1 MKLKHAWIAGL
12 LSLSTCLVQAAEVVT
27 EVATAPGK
35 ANLVEAVTAQAT
47 VTAIDMASRKVSLT
61 NAAGEA
67 FDIVAGE
74 QVTNLQNLK
83 VGDVVAL
90 KYLQMLDLELLKGTA
105 GVRQRVVEVEVD
117 ADKAAAGQ
125 KPGAGVG
132 VKVTL
137 YGDVIAVDK
146 AQQTVTV
153 KGVDHTLVLKVHN
166 PAQFALIAKGDQ
178 IKAVQTQAVGIGI
191 VPEKK

>member
-12 LSLSTCLVQAAEVVT
+12 LSLSTCLAQAAEVAT

-35 ANLVEAVTAQAT
+35 ANLVEAVSAQAT
-47 VTAIDMASRKVSLT
+47 VTAIDMASRKVSLK

-74 QVTNLQNLK
+74 QVTNLANLK
-83 VGDVVAL
+83 VGDTVAL
-90 KYLQMLDLELLKGTA
+90 RYMQMLDLELLKGTA
-105 GVRQRVVEVEVD
+105 GVRKRIVEV
-117 ADKAAAGQ
+117 AAGKAEAGE
-125 KPGAGVG
+125 KPGAGIG
-132 VKVTL
+132 KKVTL

-146 AQQTVTV
+146 GQQTITV

-191 VPEKK
+191 LPEKK

>member
-1 MKLKHAWIAGL
+1 MKLTHAWIAGL
-12 LSLSTCLVQAAEVVT
+12 LSLSTCLAQAAEVAT

-35 ANLVEAVTAQAT
+35 ANLVEAVSAQAT
-47 VTAIDMASRKVSLT
+47 VTAIDMASRKVSLK

-74 QVTNLQNLK
+74 QVTNLANLK

-90 KYLQMLDLELLKGTA
+90 RYLQMLDLELLKGTA
-105 GVRQRVVEVEVD
+105 GVRKRIVEV
-117 ADKAAAGQ
+117 AAGKAEAGE
-125 KPGAGVG
+125 KPGAGIG
-132 VKVTL
+132 KKVTL

-146 AQQTVTV
+146 GQQTITV

-191 VPEKK
+191 LPEKK

>member
-12 LSLSTCLVQAAEVVT
+12 LSLSTCLAQAAEVAT

-35 ANLVEAVTAQAT
+35 ANLVEAVSAQAT
-47 VTAIDMASRKVSLT
+47 VTAIDMASRKVSLK

-74 QVTNLQNLK
+74 QVTNLANLK

-90 KYLQMLDLELLKGTA
+90 RYLQMLDLELLKGTA
-105 GVRQRVVEVEVD
+105 GVRKRIVEV
-117 ADKAAAGQ
+117 AAGKAEAGK
-125 KPGAGVG
+125 KPGAGIG
-132 VKVTL
+132 KKVTL

-146 AQQTVTV
+146 GQQTITV

-191 VPEKK
+191 LPEKK

>member
-12 LSLSTCLVQAAEVVT
+12 LSLSTCLAQAAEVAAEVT
-27 EVATAPGK
+27 TAPGK
-35 ANLVEAVTAQAT
+35 ANLVEAVSAQAT
-47 VTAIDMASRKVSLT
+47 VTAIDMASRKVSLK
-61 NAAGEA
+61 NATGES

-74 QVTNLQNLK
+74 QVTNLANLK

-90 KYLQMLDLELLKGTA
+90 RYLQMLDLELLKGTA
-105 GVRQRVVEVEVD
+105 GVRKRIVEVA
-117 ADKAAAGQ
+117 ADKAEASE
-125 KPGAGVG
+125 KPGAGIG
-132 VKVTL
+132 KKVTL

-146 AQQTVTV
+146 GQQTITV

-191 VPEKK
+191 LPEKK

>member
-12 LSLSTCLVQAAEVVT
+12 LSLSTCLAQAAEVAT

-35 ANLVEAVTAQAT
+35 ANLVEAVSAQAT
-47 VTAIDMASRKVSLT
+47 VTAIDMASRKVSLK

-74 QVTNLQNLK
+74 QVTNLANLK

-90 KYLQMLDLELLKGTA
+90 RYLQMLDLELLKGTA
-105 GVRQRVVEVEVD
+105 GVRKRIVEV
-117 ADKAAAGQ
+117 AAGKAEAGE
-125 KPGAGVG
+125 KPGAGIG
-132 VKVTL
+132 KKVTL

-146 AQQTVTV
+146 GQQTITV

-178 IKAVQTQAVGIGI
+178 IKAMQTQAVGIGI
-191 VPEKK
+191 LPEKK

>member
-12 LSLSTCLVQAAEVVT
+12 LSLSTCLAQAAEVAT
-27 EVATAPGK
+27 EVTTAPGK
-35 ANLVEAVTAQAT
+35 ANLVEAVSAQAT
-47 VTAIDMASRKVSLT
+47 VTAIDMASRKVSLK

-74 QVTNLQNLK
+74 QVTNLANLK

-90 KYLQMLDLELLKGTA
+90 RYLQMLDLELLEGTA
-105 GVRQRVVEVEVD
+105 GVRKRIVEV
-117 ADKAAAGQ
+117 AAGKAEAGE
-125 KPGAGVG
+125 KPGAGIG
-132 VKVTL
+132 KKVTL

-146 AQQTVTV
+146 GQQTITV

-191 VPEKK
+191 LPEKK

>member
-12 LSLSTCLVQAAEVVT
+12 LSLSTCLAQAAEVAAEVT
-27 EVATAPGK
+27 TAPGK
-35 ANLVEAVTAQAT
+35 ANLVEAVSAQAT
-47 VTAIDMASRKVSLT
+47 VTAIDMASRKVSLK

-74 QVTNLQNLK
+74 QVTNLANLK
-83 VGDVVAL
+83 VGDVVAIR
-90 KYLQMLDLELLKGTA
+90 YLQMLDLELLKGTA
-105 GVRQRVVEVEVD
+105 GVRKRIVEV
-117 ADKAAAGQ
+117 AAGKAEAGE
-125 KPGAGVG
+125 KPGAGIG
-132 VKVTL
+132 KKVTL

-146 AQQTVTV
+146 GQQTITV

-191 VPEKK
+191 LPEKK

>member
-12 LSLSTCLVQAAEVVT
+12 LSLSTCLAQAAEVAT
-27 EVATAPGK
+27 EVTTAPGK
-35 ANLVEAVTAQAT
+35 ANLVEAVSAQAT
-47 VTAIDMASRKVSLT
+47 VTAIDMASRKVSLK
-61 NAAGEA
+61 NAAGES

-74 QVTNLQNLK
+74 QVTNLANLK

-90 KYLQMLDLELLKGTA
+90 RYLQMLDLELLKGTA
-105 GVRQRVVEVEVD
+105 GVRKRIVEVA
-117 ADKAAAGQ
+117 ADKAEAGE
-125 KPGAGVG
+125 KPGAGIG
-132 VKVTL
+132 KKVTL

-146 AQQTVTV
+146 GQQTITV

-178 IKAVQTQAVGIGI
+178 IKAVQTLAVGIGI
-191 VPEKK
+191 LPEKK

>member
-12 LSLSTCLVQAAEVVT
+12 LSLSTCLAQAAEVAAEVT
-27 EVATAPGK
+27 TAPGK
-35 ANLVEAVTAQAT
+35 ANLVEAVSAQAT
-47 VTAIDMASRKVSLT
+47 VTAIDMASRKVSLK

-74 QVTNLQNLK
+74 QVTNLANLK
-83 VGDVVAL
+83 VGDTVAL
-90 KYLQMLDLELLKGTA
+90 RYMQMLDLELLKGTA
-105 GVRQRVVEVEVD
+105 GVRKRVVEVA
-117 ADKAAAGQ
+117 ADKAEAGE
-125 KPGAGVG
+125 KPGAGIG
-132 VKVTL
+132 KKVTL

-146 AQQTVTV
+146 GQQTITV

-191 VPEKK
+191 LPEKK

>member
-12 LSLSTCLVQAAEVVT
+12 LSLSTCLAQAAEVAT
-27 EVATAPGK
+27 EVTTAPGK
-35 ANLVEAVTAQAT
+35 ANLVEAVSAQAT
-47 VTAIDMASRKVSLT
+47 VTAIDMASRKVSLK

-74 QVTNLQNLK
+74 QVTNLANLK

-90 KYLQMLDLELLKGTA
+90 RYLQMLDLELLKGTA
-105 GVRQRVVEVEVD
+105 GVRKRIVEVV
-117 ADKAAAGQ
+117 ADKAEAGE
-125 KPGAGVG
+125 KPGAGIG
-132 VKVTL
+132 KKVTL

-146 AQQTVTV
+146 GQQIITV

-191 VPEKK
+191 LPEKK

>member
-12 LSLSTCLVQAAEVVT
+12 LSLSTCLAQAAEVAT

-35 ANLVEAVTAQAT
+35 ANLMEAVSAQAT
-47 VTAIDMASRKVSLT
+47 VTAIDMASRKVSLK

-74 QVTNLQNLK
+74 QVTNLANLK

-90 KYLQMLDLELLKGTA
+90 RYLQMLDLELLKGSA
-105 GVRQRVVEVEVD
+105 GVRKRIVEV
-117 ADKAAAGQ
+117 AAGKAGAGE
-125 KPGAGVG
+125 KPGAGIG
-132 VKVTL
+132 KKVTL

-146 AQQTVTV
+146 GQQTITV

-191 VPEKK
+191 LPEKK

>member
-1 MKLKHAWIAGL
+1 MKLKHTWIAGL
-12 LSLSTCLVQAAEVVT
+12 LSLSTCLAQAAEVAT

-35 ANLVEAVTAQAT
+35 ANLVEAVSAQAT
-47 VTAIDMASRKVSLT
+47 VTAIDMASRKVSLK

-74 QVTNLQNLK
+74 QVTNLANLK

-90 KYLQMLDLELLKGTA
+90 RYLQMLDLELLKGTA
-105 GVRQRVVEVEVD
+105 GVRKRIVEV
-117 ADKAAAGQ
+117 AAGKAEAGE
-125 KPGAGVG
+125 KPGAGIG
-132 VKVTL
+132 KKVTL

-146 AQQTVTV
+146 GQQTITV

-191 VPEKK
+191 LPEKK

>member
-1 MKLKHAWIAGL
+1 M
-12 LSLSTCLVQAAEVVT
+12 QAAEVVT

-35 ANLVEAVTAQAT
+35 ASLVEAVTAQAT
-47 VTAIDMASRKVSLT
+47 VTAIDMASRKVSLK
-61 NAAGEA
+61 NDAGEA

-83 VGDVVAL
+83 VGDTVAL
-90 KYLQMLDLELLKGTA
+90 RYLQMLDLELLKGTA
-105 GVRQRVVEVEVD
+105 GVRQRVVEMD

-137 YGDVIAVDK
+137 YGDVIDVDK

-153 KGVDHTLVLKVHN
+153 KGVDHTLVVKVHN

>member
-12 LSLSTCLVQAAEVVT
+12 LSLSTCLAQAAEVAAEVT
-27 EVATAPGK
+27 TAPGK
-35 ANLVEAVTAQAT
+35 ANLVEAVSAQAT
-47 VTAIDMASRKVSLT
+47 VTAIDMASRKVSLK

-74 QVTNLQNLK
+74 QVTNLANLK
-83 VGDVVAL
+83 VGDTVAL
-90 KYLQMLDLELLKGTA
+90 RYMQMLDLELLKGTA
-105 GVRQRVVEVEVD
+105 GVRKRVVEVA
-117 ADKAAAGQ
+117 ADKAEAGE
-125 KPGAGVG
+125 KPGAGIG
-132 VKVTL
+132 KKVTI

-146 AQQTVTV
+146 GQQTITV

-191 VPEKK
+191 LPEKK

>member
-12 LSLSTCLVQAAEVVT
+12 LSLSTCLAQAAEVAT
-27 EVATAPGK
+27 EVTTAPGK
-35 ANLVEAVTAQAT
+35 ANLVEAVSAQAT
-47 VTAIDMASRKVSLT
+47 VTAIDMASRKVSLK
-61 NAAGEA
+61 NAAGES

-74 QVTNLQNLK
+74 QITNLANLK

-90 KYLQMLDLELLKGTA
+90 RYLQMLDLELLKGTA
-105 GVRQRVVEVEVD
+105 GVRKRIVEVA
-117 ADKAAAGQ
+117 ADKAEAGE
-125 KPGAGVG
+125 KPGAGIG
-132 VKVTL
+132 KKVTL

-146 AQQTVTV
+146 GQQTITV

-191 VPEKK
+191 LPEKK

>member
-12 LSLSTCLVQAAEVVT
+12 LSLSTCLAQAAEVAT
-27 EVATAPGK
+27 EVTTAPGK
-35 ANLVEAVTAQAT
+35 ANLVEAVSAQAT
-47 VTAIDMASRKVSLT
+47 VTAIDMASRKVSLK

-74 QVTNLQNLK
+74 QVTNLANLK

-90 KYLQMLDLELLKGTA
+90 RYLQMLDLELLKGTA
-105 GVRQRVVEVEVD
+105 GVRKRIVEV
-117 ADKAAAGQ
+117 AAGKAEAGE
-125 KPGAGVG
+125 KPGAGIG
-132 VKVTL
+132 KKVTL

-146 AQQTVTV
+146 GQQTITV
-153 KGVDHTLVLKVHN
+153 KEVDHTLVLKVHN

-191 VPEKK
+191 LPEKK

>member
-12 LSLSTCLVQAAEVVT
+12 LSLSTCLAQAAEVAT
-27 EVATAPGK
+27 EVTTAPGK
-35 ANLVEAVTAQAT
+35 ANLVEAVSAQAT
-47 VTAIDMASRKVSLT
+47 VTAIDMASRKVSLK
-61 NAAGEA
+61 NAAGES

-74 QVTNLQNLK
+74 QVTNLANLK

-90 KYLQMLDLELLKGTA
+90 RYLQMLDLELLKGTA
-105 GVRQRVVEVEVD
+105 GVRKRIVEVA
-117 ADKAAAGQ
+117 ADKAEAGE
-125 KPGAGVG
+125 KPGAGIG
-132 VKVTL
+132 KKVTL
-137 YGDVIAVDK
+137 YGNVIAVDK
-146 AQQTVTV
+146 GQQTITV

-191 VPEKK
+191 LPEKK

>member
-12 LSLSTCLVQAAEVVT
+12 LSLSTCLVQAAEVAT

-35 ANLVEAVTAQAT
+35 ANLVEAVSAQAT
-47 VTAIDMASRKVSLT
+47 VTAIDMASRKVSLK

-74 QVTNLQNLK
+74 QVTNLANLK

-90 KYLQMLDLELLKGTA
+90 RYLQMLDLELLKGTA
-105 GVRQRVVEVEVD
+105 GVRKRIVEV
-117 ADKAAAGQ
+117 AAGKAEAGE
-125 KPGAGVG
+125 KPGAGIG
-132 VKVTL
+132 KKVTL

-146 AQQTVTV
+146 GQQTITV
-153 KGVDHTLVLKVHN
+153 KGVDHTLELKVHN

-191 VPEKK
+191 LPEKK

>member
-12 LSLSTCLVQAAEVVT
+12 LSLSTCLAQAAEVAT

-35 ANLVEAVTAQAT
+35 ANLVEAVSAQAT
-47 VTAIDMASRKVSLT
+47 VTAIDMASRKVSLK

-74 QVTNLQNLK
+74 QVTNLTNLK

-90 KYLQMLDLELLKGTA
+90 RYLQMLDLELLKGTA
-105 GVRQRVVEVEVD
+105 GVRKRIVEVA
-117 ADKAAAGQ
+117 ADKAEAGE
-125 KPGAGVG
+125 KPGAGIG
-132 VKVTL
+132 KKVTI

-146 AQQTVTV
+146 GQQTITV

-191 VPEKK
+191 LPEKK

>member
-12 LSLSTCLVQAAEVVT
+12 LSLSTCLAQAAEVAAEVT
-27 EVATAPGK
+27 TAPGK
-35 ANLVEAVTAQAT
+35 ANLVEAVSAQAT
-47 VTAIDMASRKVSLT
+47 VTAIDMASRKVSLK

-74 QVTNLQNLK
+74 QVTNLANLK
-83 VGDVVAL
+83 VGDTVAL
-90 KYLQMLDLELLKGTA
+90 RYLQMLDLELLKGTA
-105 GVRQRVVEVEVD
+105 GVRKRVVEVA
-117 ADKAAAGQ
+117 ADKAEAGE
-125 KPGAGVG
+125 KPGAGIG
-132 VKVTL
+132 KKVTL

-146 AQQTVTV
+146 GQQTITV

-191 VPEKK
+191 LPEKK

>member
-12 LSLSTCLVQAAEVVT
+12 LSLSTCLAQAAEVAT

-35 ANLVEAVTAQAT
+35 ANLVEAVSAQAT
-47 VTAIDMASRKVSLT
+47 VTAIDMASRKVSLKNT
-61 NAAGEA
+61 AGEA

-74 QVTNLQNLK
+74 QVTNLANLK

-90 KYLQMLDLELLKGTA
+90 RYLQMLDLELLKGTA
-105 GVRQRVVEVEVD
+105 GVRKRIVEV
-117 ADKAAAGQ
+117 AAGKAEAGE
-125 KPGAGVG
+125 KPGAGIG
-132 VKVTL
+132 KKVTL

-146 AQQTVTV
+146 GQQTITV

-191 VPEKK
+191 LPEKK

>member
-12 LSLSTCLVQAAEVVT
+12 LSLSTCLAQAAEVAAEVT
-27 EVATAPGK
+27 TAPGK
-35 ANLVEAVTAQAT
+35 ANLVEAVSAQAT
-47 VTAIDMASRKVSLT
+47 VTAIDMASRKVSLK

-74 QVTNLQNLK
+74 QVTNLANLK
-83 VGDVVAL
+83 VGDTVAL
-90 KYLQMLDLELLKGTA
+90 RYMQMLDLELPKGTA
-105 GVRQRVVEVEVD
+105 GVRKRVVEVA
-117 ADKAAAGQ
+117 ADKAEAGE
-125 KPGAGVG
+125 KPGAGIG
-132 VKVTL
+132 KKVTL

-146 AQQTVTV
+146 GQQTITV

-191 VPEKK
+191 LPEKK

>member
-12 LSLSTCLVQAAEVVT
+12 LSLSTCLAQAAEVAT
-27 EVATAPGK
+27 EVTTAPGK
-35 ANLVEAVTAQAT
+35 ANLVEAVSAQAT
-47 VTAIDMASRKVSLT
+47 VTAIDMASRKVSLK

-74 QVTNLQNLK
+74 QVTNLANLK
-83 VGDVVAL
+83 VGDTVAL
-90 KYLQMLDLELLKGTA
+90 RYMQMLDLELLKGTA
-105 GVRQRVVEVEVD
+105 GVRKRVVEVA
-117 ADKAAAGQ
+117 ADKAEAGE
-125 KPGAGVG
+125 KPGAGIG
-132 VKVTL
+132 KKVTI

-146 AQQTVTV
+146 GQQTITV

-191 VPEKK
+191 LPEKK

>member
-12 LSLSTCLVQAAEVVT
+12 LSLSTCLAQAAEVAAEVT
-27 EVATAPGK
+27 TAPGK
-35 ANLVEAVTAQAT
+35 ANLVEAVSAQAT
-47 VTAIDMASRKVSLT
+47 VTAIDMASRKVSLK

-74 QVTNLQNLK
+74 QVTNLANLK

-90 KYLQMLDLELLKGTA
+90 RYLQMLDLELLKGTA
-105 GVRQRVVEVEVD
+105 GVIKRIVEV
-117 ADKAAAGQ
+117 AAGKAETGE
-125 KPGAGVG
+125 KPGAGIG
-132 VKVTL
+132 KKVTL

-146 AQQTVTV
+146 GQQTITV

-191 VPEKK
+191 LPEKK

>member
-12 LSLSTCLVQAAEVVT
+12 LSLSTCLAQAAEVAT
-27 EVATAPGK
+27 EVTTAPGK
-35 ANLVEAVTAQAT
+35 ANLVEVVSAQAT
-47 VTAIDMASRKVSLT
+47 VTAIDMASRKVSLK
-61 NAAGEA
+61 NAAGET

-74 QVTNLQNLK
+74 QVTNLANLK

-90 KYLQMLDLELLKGTA
+90 RYLQMLDLELLKGTA
-105 GVRQRVVEVEVD
+105 GVRKRIVEVA
-117 ADKAAAGQ
+117 ADKAGAGE
-125 KPGAGVG
+125 KPGAGIG
-132 VKVTL
+132 KKVTL

-146 AQQTVTV
+146 GQQTITV

-191 VPEKK
+191 LPEKK

>member
-12 LSLSTCLVQAAEVVT
+12 LSLSTCLAQAAEVAAEVT
-27 EVATAPGK
+27 TAPGK
-35 ANLVEAVTAQAT
+35 ANLVEAVSAQAT
-47 VTAIDMASRKVSLT
+47 VTAIDMASRKVSLK

-74 QVTNLQNLK
+74 QVTNLANLK
-83 VGDVVAL
+83 VGDTVAL
-90 KYLQMLDLELLKGTA
+90 RYMQMLDLELLKGTA
-105 GVRQRVVEVEVD
+105 GVRKRVVEV
-117 ADKAAAGQ
+117 AAGKAEAGE
-125 KPGAGVG
+125 KPGAGIG
-132 VKVTL
+132 KKVTL

-146 AQQTVTV
+146 GQQTITV

-166 PAQFALIAKGDQ
+166 PAQFVLIAKGDQ

-191 VPEKK
+191 LPEKK

>member
-12 LSLSTCLVQAAEVVT
+12 LSLSTCLAQAAEVATDVT
-27 EVATAPGK
+27 TAPGK
-35 ANLVEAVTAQAT
+35 ANLVEAVSAQAT
-47 VTAIDMASRKVSLT
+47 VTAIDMASRKVSLK

-74 QVTNLQNLK
+74 QVTNLANLK

-90 KYLQMLDLELLKGTA
+90 RYLQMLDLELLKGTA
-105 GVRQRVVEVEVD
+105 GVRKRIVEVA
-117 ADKAAAGQ
+117 ADKAEAGE
-125 KPGAGVG
+125 KPGAGIG
-132 VKVTL
+132 KKVTL

-146 AQQTVTV
+146 GQQTITV

-191 VPEKK
+191 LPEKK

>member
-12 LSLSTCLVQAAEVVT
+12 LSLSTCLAQAAEVAT
-27 EVATAPGK
+27 EVTTAPGK
-35 ANLVEAVTAQAT
+35 ANLVEAVSAQAT
-47 VTAIDMASRKVSLT
+47 VTAIDMASRKVSLK

-74 QVTNLQNLK
+74 QVTNLANLK

-90 KYLQMLDLELLKGTA
+90 RYLQMLDLELLKGTA
-105 GVRQRVVEVEVD
+105 GVRKRIVEV
-117 ADKAAAGQ
+117 AAGKAEAGE
-125 KPGAGVG
+125 KPGAGIG
-132 VKVTL
+132 KKVTL

-146 AQQTVTV
+146 GQQTITV

-178 IKAVQTQAVGIGI
+178 IKAVQTQAVGVGI
-191 VPEKK
+191 LPEKK